1 MISLSRWVV
10 FILLFSLLFTASCGP
25 PQIKPLPHEKKQPG
39 KATQRPY
46 VINGKRYYPIPT
58 AQGYQETG
66 IASWYGG
73 KFHGR
78 KTSNGET
85 YNMHAKSAAHKT
97 LPMGTMLLVKNL
109 GNGRSTVVR
118 INDRGPFVK
127 GRIIDLSYTAA
138 KEIGLVKKGTSRVR
152 ITALGEAETT
162 TKTASSSQPI
172 QLKHQD
178 FNVGRFYIQ
187 VGSFERKKNAR
198 KLAKKFAA
206 MGRDVVIQSF
216 PAAGTQL
223 FRVMVFSGTA
233 LDAAKRY
240 ERYLEKN
247 GFPNA
252 LIIAR

>member
-1 MISLSRWVV
+1 MIPLSRCLV
-10 FILLFSLLFTASCGP
+10 FILLFVLLFTASCGP
-25 PQIKPLPHEKKQPG
+25 PHIKPLPHEKKRPG
-39 KATQRPY
+39 KATQRSY
-46 VINGKRYYPIPT
+46 VISGKRYYPIPT
-58 AQGYQETG
+58 AEGYQETG

-85 YNMHAKSAAHKT
+85 YNMHAKTAAHKT
-97 LPMGTMLLVKNL
+97 LPMGTMLVVKNL
-109 GNGRSTVVR
+109 ENGRSSVVR

-138 KEIGLVKKGTSRVR
+138 KEIGLVQKGTARVR
-152 ITALGEAETT
+152 ITALGEAAATT
-162 TKTASSSQPI
+162 RTASSSQPMH
-172 QLKHQD
+172 LKHQN

-187 VGSFERKKNAR
+187 VGSFEKKKDAR
-198 KLAKKFAA
+198 LLAKKFAVL
-206 MGRDVVIQSF
+206 GRDVVIQSF
-216 PAAGTQL
+216 PAAGTQF

-247 GFPNA
+247 GFPYA

>member
-1 MISLSRWVV
+1 MISLYNRLCL
-10 FILLFSLLFTASCGP
+10 FLLPLLVLVGCGP
-25 PQIKPLPHEKKQPG
+25 PHITPLEHEKKRPG
-39 KATQRPY
+39 PATQRPY
-46 VINGKRYYPIPT
+46 VIDGRRYYPIPS
-58 AQGYQETG
+58 AQGYRETG

-78 KTSNGET
+78 KTSNGER
-85 YNMHAKSAAHKT
+85 YDMHAKTAAHKT
-97 LPMGTMLLVKNL
+97 LPMGTMLLVRNRE
-109 GNGRSTVVR
+109 NGRGTVVR

-127 GRIIDLSYTAA
+127 GRIIDLSYAA
-138 KEIGLVKKGTSRVR
+138 ARDIGLVQKGTARVE
-152 ITALGEAETT
+152 IIALGEAAEHAKPTP
-162 TKTASSSQPI
+162 SQPVK
-172 QLKHQD
+172 LKHQD

-187 VGSFERKKNAR
+187 VGSFEKKKDAR

-206 MGRDVVIQSF
+206 LGRDVIIQSF

-247 GFPNA
+247 GFPYA

>member
-1 MISLSRWVV
+1 MISLSRGLVC
-10 FILLFSLLFTASCGP
+10 ILLVPLLFTTSCGP
-25 PQIKPLPHEKKQPG
+25 PHIKPLPHEKKRPG
-39 KATQRPY
+39 KSTQRPY
-46 VINGKRYYPIPT
+46 MIGGKRYYPIPT
-58 AQGYQETG
+58 AQGYGETG

-85 YNMHAKSAAHKT
+85 YNMHAKTAAHKT
-97 LPMGTMLLVKNL
+97 LPMGTMLVVKNL
-109 GNGRSTVVR
+109 ENGRSTVVR

-138 KEIGLVKKGTSRVR
+138 KEIGLVQRGTARVR
-152 ITALGEAETT
+152 ITALGEAATT
-162 TKTASSSQPI
+162 RRTASSQPI

-187 VGSFERKKNAR
+187 VGSFERKENAR
-198 KLAKKFAA
+198 KLARKFAA
-206 MGRDVVIQSF
+206 LGRDVVIQSF

-233 LDAAKRY
+233 LDTAKRY